1 MMRILLLTLA
11 YIVATCN
18 AAAAAQ
24 MSVGLRQR
32 MLTPIVVGVR
42 RATMNSSQQRY
53 ATKSDLIQPSVTSVS
68 RGGTAICDSK
78 PPVKLLQW
86 AYAAAGMATTAGW
99 GTMAY
104 TTIRDNQPAGAMM
117 PCWQHPVFARIGAM
131 SAAVSCVCVAKY
143 HVDCTSP
150 SVLTVSF
157 SNYYMCAHFHSSVSH
172 TRIICKSRCYVL

>member
-1 MMRILLLTLA
+1 MRILLLTVA

-18 AAAAAQ
+18 VAAAQ
-24 MSVGLRQR
+24 MSLGLRQR

-86 AYAAAGMATTAGW
+86 AYAAAGLATTAGW

-143 HVDCTSP
+143 Q
-150 SVLTVSF
+150 TVSF
-157 SNYYMCAHFHSSVSH
+157 SNYYMCANFHSSVSH